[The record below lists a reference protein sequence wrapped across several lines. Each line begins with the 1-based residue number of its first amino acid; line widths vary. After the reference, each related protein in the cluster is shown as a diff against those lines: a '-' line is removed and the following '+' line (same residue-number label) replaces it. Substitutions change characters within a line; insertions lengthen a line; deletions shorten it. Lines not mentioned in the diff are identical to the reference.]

1 MSLRDS
7 LRKQSIE
14 NDALAEVSS
23 YLNYESVKAK
33 IMNELKKGFEEKISN
48 KDFKQTFHYMGVVSK
63 YHYSASADLS
73 IMYSDQNDSDLDS
86 DLDTA
91 SDILQ
96 VHSFDD
102 LSALLYKLA
111 YDLKCEFEEVY
122 YQLGD
127 KYYDIAEIPDL
138 IKDTKKTGSMII
150 KIFANLFCNRKGE
163 IK

>member
-14 NDALAEVSS
+14 NDAPIEVSS
-23 YLNYESVKAK
+23 YLNYESVKAE
-33 IMNELKKGFEEKISN
+33 IMNELKRGFEEKISK
-48 KDFKQTFHYMGVVSK
+48 KDFKQTFHYMGTISK
-63 YHYSASADLS
+63 YHYNASADLS
-73 IMYSDQNDSDLDS
+73 VMYSEQTDS
-86 DLDTA
+86 A

-96 VHSFDD
+96 VHSSED
-102 LSALLYKLA
+102 LTALLYKLA

-122 YQLGD
+122 YQLGE
-127 KYYDIAEIPDL
+127 KYFDISEIPNL
-138 IKDTKKTGSMII
+138 INETKKSGSMII